1 MVRRRRYARRRRA
14 LKRAYRPRMIIRRGG
29 RLRRSGGFL
38 NLKRK
43 IPELNIYNTATL
55 GTYGTNL
62 TTNNPFQSGAAQPTA
77 FSGYYN
83 IPFAFA
89 AKLEDVINFSDITQ
103 LCDSYKLK
111 WAKIRIWC
119 TSSTASTG
127 STAQLPS
134 ILYRTDSD
142 DNTFPTTVDSI
153 REDMNSKCRVF
164 YPGKPVVIF
173 VPLKGQIRNDSTVAG
188 NQGGPIITRPRWI
201 NSTYSRSLHF
211 GLKFWLMDVN
221 LNTTPN
227 TNTQFRF
234 DITYGI
240 SGKDFQ

>member
-1 MVRRRRYARRRRA
+1 MLVIRRRRYYRRKRALRRA
-14 LKRAYRPRMIIRRGG
+14 RTRRPFVIRNG

-43 IPELNIYNTATL
+43 VPELNIYNTATL

-62 TTNNPFQSGAAQPTA
+62 TQNNPFQSGAGQPTA

-89 AKLEDVINFSDITQ
+89 AKLEDLINYSDITQ

-134 ILYRTDSD
+134 ILYRLDAD

-153 REDMNSKCRVF
+153 REDMN
-164 YPGKPVVIF
+164 
-173 VPLKGQIRNDSTVAG
+173 A
-188 NQGGPIITRPRWI
+188 
-201 NSTYSRSLHF
+201 
-211 GLKFWLMDVN
+211 
-221 LNTTPN
+221 
-227 TNTQFRF
+227 
-234 DITYGI
+234 
-240 SGKDFQ
+240 